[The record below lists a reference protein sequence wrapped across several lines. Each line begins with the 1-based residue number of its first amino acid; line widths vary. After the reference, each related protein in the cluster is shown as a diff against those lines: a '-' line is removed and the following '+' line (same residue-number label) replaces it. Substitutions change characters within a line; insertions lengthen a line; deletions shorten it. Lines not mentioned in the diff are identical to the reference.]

1 MNFNQTGVILLLGGT
16 NNKYEVK
23 KAKQVF
29 IHEKKKKHLLMFYEW
44 ILKLNFNPHKVFERE
59 RVLTT
64 KLPTNKA
71 SKEAIK
77 KRHYFELNKL
87 IY

>member
-1 MNFNQTGVILLLGGT
+1 
-16 NNKYEVK
+16 
-23 KAKQVF
+23 
-29 IHEKKKKHLLMFYEW
+29 MFYEW

-71 SKEAIK
+71 SEEAIK
-77 KRHYFELNKL
+77 KRHYFELNKRK
-87 IY
+87 Y